1 MKIKLFLIILVIFCS
16 TGCVNLQT
24 LSYDDALNTLTYP
37 KKSPNTHRVGY
48 QYYLP
53 QGLAIEKAEDSYS
66 IITSNDITYYLYV
79 DLISYINNTNITYN
93 VDNSKEYSKK
103 INYNDKFG
111 YIEVNLVK
119 NDKYLIEIMYN
130 YAKIEV
136 MVENRLVN
144 KAIINAIS
152 ILNSVE
158 YDDLVINNLI
168 SEDLLNY
175 NEEVF
180 DLFNKEDV
188 LNDNLDNIEDDS
200 VNDQLTDTDFL
211 N

>member
-1 MKIKLFLIILVIFCS
+1 MKIKLFLIILVIFCA

-37 KKSPNTHRVGY
+37 KKNPNTHRVGY